1 MDKARI
7 KKAAR
12 NALIIISVI
21 ALSIWLWRGNTA
33 IQLTY
38 VRIIDEKIP
47 DEFEGFT
54 ILHISDLHNAEFG
67 KKQERLLKAIK
78 GTSADMIAITGD
90 LIDSNHTDIEKAMD
104 FIDGAVELAPVYYVS
119 GNHEAWSEHYLAL
132 KKQLLIAGVKILGDE
147 GIEIKRNEASI
158 TLLGIN
164 DPDFMSGLD
173 MYETHA
179 FVGSI
184 LKNLTVEG
192 SKYRILLSHRPELLD
207 VYADN
212 NINLVLCG
220 HAHGGQFRLPFI
232 GGLVAPNQGFFPKYY
247 EGVYQKEQ
255 TKMIV
260 SRGLG
265 NSIIPLRINNRPELV
280 IVKLSGQP
288 KG

>member
-1 MDKARI
+1 MDKAKI
-7 KKAAR
+7 KKAIR
-12 NALIIISVI
+12 NTLIIISVF
-21 ALSIWLWRGNTA
+21 ALFSWLWWGNTA

-47 DEFEGFT
+47 DEFEGFS

-67 KKQERLLKAIK
+67 KKQDRLLKAIK
-78 GTSADMIAITGD
+78 GSSADMIVITGD
-90 LIDSNHTDIEKAMD
+90 LIDSNHTDIKKAMD
-104 FIDGAVELAPVYYVS
+104 LIDGAVKFAPVYYVS
-119 GNHEAWSEHYLAL
+119 GNHEAWSEYYSVL
-132 KKQLLIAGVKILGDE
+132 KKQMLMAGVKMLEDE
-147 GIEIKRNEASI
+147 GIEIKRNGASI

-164 DPDFMSGLD
+164 DPDFVSGLD
-173 MYETHA
+173 WFETQA

-184 LKNLTVEG
+184 LKNIAGEEN
-192 SKYRILLSHRPELLD
+192 KYRILLSHRPELLD

-220 HAHGGQFRLPFI
+220 HAHGGQVRLPFI

-280 IVKLSGQP
+280 IVELSGRP
-288 KG
+288 